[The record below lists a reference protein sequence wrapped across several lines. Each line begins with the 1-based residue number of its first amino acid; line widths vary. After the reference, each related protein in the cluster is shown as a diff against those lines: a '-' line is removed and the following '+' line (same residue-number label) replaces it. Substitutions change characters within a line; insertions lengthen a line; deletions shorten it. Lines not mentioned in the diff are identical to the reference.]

1 MPFLSI
7 LWSALTSKLAG
18 PLAALVAVSLA
29 IALSVS
35 AVQKGELRRQLSTA
49 EDTIGQLKGSL
60 DFQNRMV
67 SDLGTK
73 TAVAQALVK
82 AAQKAARTAHSGDAA
97 LVATLV
103 AKSVETD
110 PVLACKAADDAIL
123 EHIK

>member
-35 AVQKGELRRQLSTA
+35 AVQKGELRRQVTGLTN
-49 EDTIGQLKGSL
+49 TVGQLKGSL
-60 DFQNRMV
+60 DFQNHMV

-73 TAVAQALVK
+73 TA
-82 AAQKAARTAHSGDAA
+82 AAQKAVKALLAASALAHAGDAA
-97 LVATLV
+97 KAAVLVA
-103 AKSVETD
+103 APVETD
-110 PVLACKAADDAIL
+110 LVKACAAADQHIL
-123 EHIK
+123 ENIK